1 MSTAS
6 RQRDKARSI
15 NLDEDDAPASPLPPV
30 APRTAP
36 GQLIGLQGR
45 VHSQQQEIE
54 QLKKALQER
63 APSRLPVAKL
73 HEVEGRR
80 RKLTTEEYAELK
92 ANLERYPLAQPITV
106 ARRLDGEFDIV
117 AGNNR
122 AAIYRELGREEIDA
136 MVLDIDE
143 SMIEHAALF
152 SNLLSPALS
161 DFEKYWGFKTLQE
174 QTGIN
179 KEELAKTAGISDTHV
194 RRIMKFD
201 LLPEAAKET
210 LAQRPERLGSAAV
223 EQLVKAAREG
233 REALVIE
240 AVGKLVESE
249 TFTQAQAVAHV
260 AVKKEKSERK
270 PALVI
275 KRGQLPVCQITSR
288 NGVVGVNFPE
298 KGGEDADAWAQRIH
312 DFIEAELKGR

>member
-15 NLDEDDAPASPLPPV
+15 NLDEDDSHVSPPLPA

-54 QLKKALQER
+54 ELKKALQER
-63 APSRLPVAKL
+63 APTRLPIAML

-80 RKLTTEEYAELK
+80 RKLTAEEYAELK

-106 ARRLDGEFDIV
+106 TRRVDGEYEIV

-122 AAIYRELGREEIDA
+122 AAVYRELGREEIDA
-136 MVLDIDE
+136 MVLDIDD
-143 SMIEHAALF
+143 SMVEHAALF
-152 SNLLSPALS
+152 SNLLSPTLS

-174 QTGIN
+174 HTGIS

-201 LLPEAAKET
+201 LLPDAAKEL

-223 EQLVKAAREG
+223 EHLVKAAQEG
-233 REALVIE
+233 REALVVDAI
-240 AVGKLVESE
+240 GKLVGDAA
-249 TFTQAQAVAHV
+249 FTQAQAVAHV
-260 AVKKEKSERK
+260 AVKKPTIERPK
-270 PALVI
+270 AMVI
-275 KRGQLPVCQITSR
+275 KRGQLQVCQITSR
-288 NGVVGVNFPE
+288 NGVVGVIFPE
-298 KGGEDADAWAQRIH
+298 KGGEDAGAWAQKIY
-312 DFIEAELKGR
+312 DFIETELKSR